1 MVAGRWTRRQGF
13 NDINDKEA
21 LKVVNADVVLLAP
34 RAGLKRVKLIL
45 SMKVDWPLVYLLSAR
60 PYARLCG
67 IASSA
72 ESQMA

>member
-1 MVAGRWTRRQGF
+1 VVAGRWTRRQGF

-21 LKVVNADVVLLAP
+21 LKVVNADVV
-34 RAGLKRVKLIL
+34 LIL